1 MSNGFKAEWDKHQR
15 DFLALM
21 LNELTLLDVDLKIKI
36 VGLIEEYKPGKGATL
51 ERIKS
56 FFGMAKPDS
65 ADLVKNAFIQ
75 YFQGLHDE
83 LFGKEGRRT
92 YQIQRDEYVSECL
105 AKISGG
111 KSISP
116 FVEDLV
122 AATFDTRKSKRFMGY
137 FALLTFGTPKERV
150 VEELCEFDPKSNA
163 LKSFE
168 YERIAGIW
176 KRELKV
182 HKPIDAFHGFNETL
196 GFAALDKLFA
206 DAGGLTTTVTAGT
219 PCSHA
224 GVLPKILVLDDGIPC
239 WTTTDPNKAINYAG
253 IAVTQHV
260 TEPSAGSFPQIIN
273 GVVDVD
279 LHCGVMHGPS
289 FDAFTRVFCGTS
301 HAHLKA
307 WIASWC
313 AEPGRNF
320 DGLVGTNG
328 GADELVIMKP
338 FSQVTW
344 TPWITLPTTQAG
356 FDRKYGKPPTFAY
369 KAPQLAS
376 LQSPPPSSP
385 TP

>member
-21 LNELTLLDVDLKIKI
+21 LKEITLLDVDLKSKV
-36 VGLIEEYKPGKGATL
+36 VGLMEDNKPSKGNPL
-51 ERIKS
+51 ERMKS
-56 FFGMAKPDS
+56 FLGISKPHS
-65 ADLVKNAFIQ
+65 ADLPRQAFFQ
-75 YFQGLHDE
+75 YFKGLHDE
-83 LFGKEGRRT
+83 LFGKKGRRT

-105 AKISGG
+105 AKISSG

-182 HKPIDAFHGFNETL
+182 HKPFDAFHGFNETQ

-206 DAGGLTTTVTAGT
+206 DAGGHVMTVTAGT
-219 PCSHA
+219 ACSHA
-224 GVLPKILVLDDGIPC
+224 GVLPKTLVLDDGIPC

-253 IAVTQHV
+253 LAVTKHV
-260 TEPSAGSFPQIIN
+260 NEPSAGSFPQIIN

-279 LHCGVMHGPS
+279 LHCGVMHGTS
-289 FDAFTRVFCGTS
+289 FDDFTRVFCGTS

-313 AEPGRNF
+313 AEPTRKF

-328 GADELVIMKP
+328 GADELVIMRP
-338 FSQVTW
+338 FSKVTW
-344 TPWITLPTTQAG
+344 KPRITLPTTQAG
-356 FDRKYGKPPTFAY
+356 FDRKYGKPPSFAY
-369 KAPQLAS
+369 KAPQPAS
-376 LQSPPPSSP
+376 LQPPSPSSP